1 MEGSEAGPGVCTSC
15 TCLPSHSL
23 VSPPLSRLPAAS
35 LLSALLLNCLL
46 PAPHPQWFLT
56 IHRIQFLA
64 WPSRRCLNRPKA
76 PDSCCFPAPFPH
88 SSTSARHSH
97 PLFPHFMLLSL
108 RCHCSLSQEQLVCNG
123 KSFPPWGIF
132 GDYADTF
139 VRPGGHHWHLVI
151 RGQGCCYM
159 SDSTHEK
166 AHLTKDHLCRNVNSA
181 TAEKPWPKV

>member
-76 PDSCCFPAPFPH
+76 PDSCRFPVPFPH
-88 SSTSARHSH
+88 SSTSTRHSH

-108 RCHCSLSQEQLVCNG
+108 RFTVPLA
-123 KSFPPWGIF
+123 KSSWFAMGRVF
-132 GDYADTF
+132 L
-139 VRPGGHHWHLVI
+139 PGGYLATM
-151 RGQGCCYM
+151 QTLL
-159 SDSTHEK
+159 SDLEGT
-166 AHLTKDHLCRNVNSA
+166 TG
-181 TAEKPWPKV
+181 T